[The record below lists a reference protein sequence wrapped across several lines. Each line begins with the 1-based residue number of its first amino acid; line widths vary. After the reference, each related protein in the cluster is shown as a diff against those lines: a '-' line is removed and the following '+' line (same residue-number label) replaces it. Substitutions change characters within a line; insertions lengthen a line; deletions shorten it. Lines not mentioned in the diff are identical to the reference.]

1 MSVGVPQCSEVE
13 VITEGDV
20 RSEVDEDSSEKMVDS
35 EVVINSVVAS
45 VMVEDNSVNVASC
58 VEDSEDEISVEEVSV
73 NVVSEEDIPCV
84 VLSKVELSV
93 SVVKGISEV
102 ITESVDNSDEVEN
115 SVVVSSVV
123 VCCVDDSVDETIGDV
138 ISVLW
143 WVDESMLD
151 DDMPSVVELSTDE
164 VNVNSDVVNSVLE
177 DEKEVVSSVVLSVS
191 AVTVVDK
198 IAVEVIGKVSVVT
211 SSVVED
217 CVSVKVVSCVD
228 N

>member
-1 MSVGVPQCSEVE
+1 MGVPQCSEVE
-13 VITEGDV
+13 VTEGVV
-20 RSEVDEDSSEKMVDS
+20 RSEVDEDSSENVDDS

-45 VMVEDNSVNVASC
+45 MVVEDNSVKVVSC
-58 VEDSEDEISVEEVSV
+58 VVGSEEDEISVEEISV

-93 SVVKGISEV
+93 SVVEGTSEV
-102 ITESVDNSDEVEN
+102 VTESVDDSDEVEN
-115 SVVVSSVV
+115 SVVVSSVA
-123 VCCVDDSVDETIGDV
+123 VCCDVDDSVDETTGDV

-143 WVDESMLD
+143 WVDGSMLD
-151 DDMPSVVELSTDE
+151 DEMPSVVELSTDE
-164 VNVNSDVVNSVLE
+164 VNVNSDVVSSVLD
-177 DEKEVVSSVVLSVS
+177 DEKGVVSSVVLTVS
-191 AVTVVDK
+191 AVTVVDT
-198 IAVEVIGKVSVVT
+198 ISVEVIGDVSVLT